1 MSIGRLFDIF
11 IPRKVRK
18 LTFLRMKSLL
28 FPHSIFFW
36 IENLICL
43 DVFFWKKASQIFWL
57 DFFEVSF
64 SWLKNPSWDPS
75 PVGSQ
80 PLSVASKI
88 FYSKKACREEK
99 IRDIVEKQ
107 YSSIKRKAGKIPP
120 LRVRLRRFFSCYED
134 FFHVVKVLSGLIF
147 IIKLCRVQYSPSIKP
162 NQRQKLCYILDN

>member
-1 MSIGRLFDIF
+1 MMSIGRLFDIF

-43 DVFFWKKASQIFWL
+43 DVFFWKKLAKFFGLI
-57 DFFEVSF
+57 FFEVSF

-75 PVGSQ
+75 PVGSR

-99 IRDIVEKQ
+99 IRDIVEEQ
-107 YSSIKRKAGKIPP
+107 YSSIKRKTGKIAP
-120 LRVRLRRFFSCYED
+120 LSYED
-134 FFHVVKVLSGLIF
+134 FFHVVKVLSDFRWMF
-147 IIKLCRVQYSPSIKP
+147 IIKLCWVQYSPTIKP
-162 NQRQKLCYILDN
+162 NQRQKLCYILHN